1 MKVAYRLEALQDLD
15 RHRAYILDRNPNAA
29 RRIADTLRHSISRL
43 ELFPYS
49 GRQGIIPGTYEL
61 VVPKLP
67 YIVVYRVAEY
77 VEIISIFHTS
87 TDEPRS

>member
-1 MKVAYRLEALQDLD
+1 MKVTYRLEALQDLD

-29 RRIADTLRHSISRL
+29 QRIANTLRHSISRL

-49 GRQGIIPGTYEL
+49 GRQGIILGTYEL

-67 YIVVYRVAEY
+67 FFSFLEGLMV
-77 VEIISIFHTS
+77 
-87 TDEPRS
+87 